1 METNLV
7 PSVYCFWIQCVS
19 KMAQKNLETWRRH
32 HSRTFLCCLRPQT
45 KNISYHYHFYY
56 HHQNLCTAV
65 NLWSFSELITARR
78 REARQ
83 WQWQRQGLN
92 NLHSFPSPGLNI
104 ANHDQTLP
112 FSISN
117 IANPWPNIANLR
129 PNIANLRP
137 KLPVLGS
144 WLPLLHTHLSMQK
157 IEILKRSDSKFQCA
171 DGHIFYTFK
180 FAIWCQKFDWSW
192 YRAFIARQNLDL
204 PKMYLCW
211 RRGPVW
217 VGGHKKL

>member
-1 METNLV
+1 
-7 PSVYCFWIQCVS
+7 
-19 KMAQKNLETWRRH
+19 MAQKNLETWRRH

-45 KNISYHYHFYY
+45 KNISYHYHFHY

-92 NLHSFPSPGLNI
+92 NLHSLPSPRLNI

-117 IANPWPNIANLR
+117 IANPWPETKYCQPETKTPRFGILTSPSPYPSFDAENWNTQKKWFKI
-129 PNIANLRP
+129 
-137 KLPVLGS
+137 PVR
-144 WLPLLHTHLSMQK
+144 WL
-157 IEILKRSDSKFQCA
+157 A
-171 DGHIFYTFK
+171 HIFHFQICNMMSKVWLKLISSFRCAAK
-180 FAIWCQKFDWSW
+180 FRFTEDV
-192 YRAFIARQNLDL
+192 L
-204 PKMYLCW
+204 
-211 RRGPVW
+211 V
-217 VGGHKKL
+217 